1 MNEALKKL
9 YNWAYAN
16 MECCD
21 EPEFTF
27 FDNICCAVVKYWK
40 ERERLKFIR
49 ERCDIPTYDDD
60 IEF

>member
-1 MNEALKKL
+1 MEEALKKL

-27 FDNICCAVVKYWK
+27 FDNICGAVEKYRSDK
-40 ERERLKFIR
+40 MLLEFLRNN
-49 ERCDIPTYDDD
+49 DIPDYDEN

>member
-1 MNEALKKL
+1 MDEALKKL

-27 FDNICCAVVKYWK
+27 FDNICCAVVKYQSEK
-40 ERERLKFIR
+40 ARLKLIR
-49 ERCDIPTYDDD
+49 KRQGISVYDED